1 MGNAFDEPARTI
13 RKPLAAKARRA
24 PRLLVS
30 SATGTEAID
39 LPTDERVVVG
49 RGDECLIRID
59 DPSVS
64 REHLELTVGTSVEI
78 RDLGSSNGS
87 LLNDEALEPGQIRAF
102 LPGDIVQVGDV
113 LLSLQATAPSISPRM
128 IWPYAFFEVRLG
140 EEIARAE
147 AERAGLT
154 LIRVELTKRLE
165 VGPVLRVLT
174 PQLRSDELVGAY
186 APEQFHV
193 LLRTDSPQRADE
205 VQRVIAERATQAGVR
220 AHTARAF
227 YPQDG
232 TSGQALIQMVSSR
245 IRGSDQVD
253 ATGHALIVASS
264 AMTKLFRMVD
274 RVAQGGISVLIAG
287 ETGVGKEVVAE
298 SIHKRSPRSQG
309 PFIRLNCAAMNENLL
324 ESELFGHEKGAF
336 TGAVATKK
344 GVFES
349 AQGGT
354 VFLDEIGDMP
364 AGAQVKLL
372 RVLESKTVTRVGT
385 LNPISV
391 DVRVVAAT
399 HRNLEEAIDNGD
411 FRSDLYFRLSG
422 IVLTVPP
429 LRDRLEEIPKL
440 AEVFV
445 EHVSARDGWAD
456 RPQLSP
462 EALKIFEGYAW
473 PGNVRELRNVIERAV
488 TLCET
493 GVIEP
498 DHLPLERLQTSF
510 ADAATP
516 TPAPESK
523 DDDVKTLAQDIEDL
537 ERRRIIEALQK
548 YNGNQSEVSRKLGIP
563 RRTLLT
569 KLDAYRIPRPRKGR

>member
-1 MGNAFDEPARTI
+1 
-13 RKPLAAKARRA
+13 
-24 PRLLVS
+24 
-30 SATGTEAID
+30 
-39 LPTDERVVVG
+39 
-49 RGDECLIRID
+49 
-59 DPSVS
+59 
-64 REHLELTVGTSVEI
+64 
-78 RDLGSSNGS
+78 
-87 LLNDEALEPGQIRAF
+87 
-102 LPGDIVQVGDV
+102 
-113 LLSLQATAPSISPRM
+113 
-128 IWPYAFFEVRLG
+128 
-140 EEIARAE
+140 ARAE
-147 AERAGLT
+147 AERTGLT
-154 LIRVELTKRLE
+154 LIRVELTTRLE
-165 VGPVLRVLT
+165 AGSVLRVLT
-174 PQLRSDELVGAY
+174 PQLRNDELVGAY

-205 VQRVIAERATQAGVR
+205 VQRFIAERAKQAGAR
-220 AHTARAF
+220 AHTARAL

-232 TSGQALIQMVSSR
+232 TSGQALIQTVNSR

-298 SIHKRSPRSQG
+298 SIHKRSPRSQA
-309 PFIRLNCAAMNENLL
+309 PFIRLNCAAMNPNLL

-336 TGAVATKK
+336 TGAMTTKK

-364 AGAQVKLL
+364 ADAQVKLL
-372 RVLESKTVTRVGT
+372 RVLESKTVTRVGS

-391 DVRVVAAT
+391 DVRVIAAT
-399 HRNLEEAIDNGD
+399 HRDLEDAIDNGD

-440 AEVFV
+440 ADVFV

-456 RPQLSP
+456 RPRISG
-462 EALKIFEGYAW
+462 EALKILESYAW

-488 TLCET
+488 TLCES

-498 DHLPLERLQTSF
+498 EHLPLERMQTGF
-510 ADAATP
+510 ADAASTAKAKS
-516 TPAPESK
+516 APEEE
-523 DDDVKTLAQDIEDL
+523 DVKTLAQDIEAL

-548 YNGNQSEVSRKLGIP
+548 YNGNQSEVSRRLGIP

-569 KLDAYRIPRPRKGR
+569 KLDAYKIPRPRKGR